1 MRIRTLL
8 SACTLV
14 LVVLTTAT
22 AITLYRSYEQVQ
34 QARVVDRLAA
44 DIVRA
49 VFELHVLTS
58 EYLLQ
63 ATDRPRERW
72 RDQHVALLTLLDAL
86 PEDLP
91 EGGTDLLALRRD
103 IEGLG
108 TAFEDLFVGE
118 PILRGFDSAAP
129 ADATWGNALV
139 VEFLRVSEATV
150 VAVAVLAQ
158 ESRAT
163 QDAAERQAVT
173 LLLAFVIGTVV
184 LVLAMWLVVTQRVL
198 QRIGLLQDAIRSV
211 ERGQLD
217 YRIGLRSDDEI
228 GEVAVAFDAMAAE
241 VERSQKELEQFAY
254 VASHDLQE
262 PLRMVA
268 SYTELLGKRYRG
280 NLDDRADK
288 YIGYAVDGAKRM
300 QALINDLL
308 TYSRIGTRGKPFEP
322 TDCGAVVREAI
333 GNLQSSVDESGAQIV
348 QGKLPML
355 RADRM
360 QLVQVFQ
367 NLIANAIRYRSE
379 APPRIEISAERHATT
394 WTFSVRDNG
403 IGIAP
408 EFLER
413 IFIIFQR
420 LHSRNEADGNGI
432 GLAIVKKIVERHG
445 GQVWVESQPGQGS
458 TFLFTLRAA
467 DFGSPTP

>member
-14 LVVLTTAT
+14 LVVLTTTT

-49 VFELHVLTS
+49 VFELHVLAS

-63 ATDRPRERW
+63 ATEQPRERW
-72 RDQHVALLTLLDAL
+72 RAQHGALLALLGQL

-91 EGGTDLLALRRD
+91 EGGTDLLVLRRD

-108 TAFEDLFVGE
+108 TAFEDLFARE
-118 PILRGFDSAAP
+118 PVLRDWDSAVP
-129 ADATWGNALV
+129 VDATWGNALV
-139 VEFLRVSEATV
+139 VEFLSVSEATV
-150 VAVAVLAQ
+150 ATAAVLAQ

-163 QDAAERQAVT
+163 QDGAERQAVT
-173 LLLAFVIGTVV
+173 LLLVFVIGTVV
-184 LVLAMWLVVTQRVL
+184 LVLAIWVVVTQRVL

-217 YRIGLRSDDEI
+217 YRIGLRSDDEV

-268 SYTELLGKRYRG
+268 SYTELLGKRYGG

-322 TDCGAVVREAI
+322 TDCDAVVREAI
-333 GNLQSSVDESGAQIV
+333 GNLQSSIDASGAQIV
-348 QGKLPML
+348 QGKLPTL
-355 RADRM
+355 RADRV

-379 APPRIEISAERHATT
+379 APPRIEIVAERNALT

-408 EFLER
+408 EFVER

-420 LHSRNEADGNGI
+420 LHSRSETDGNGI
-432 GLAIVKKIVERHG
+432 GLAIVKKVVERHG
-445 GQVWVESQPGQGS
+445 GQVWVQSQPGQGS
-458 TFLFTLRAA
+458 TFLFTLRAT
-467 DFGSPTP
+467 DFGN